1 MKWKTGK
8 VASGFV
14 NIITSS
20 LCFCSSSA
28 GAFRCSMPPAAPRED
43 SAAGRVA
50 HRLPQQPSRAL
61 GCRTPAEP
69 AHLAR
74 EKVWRRAQEPTL
86 RLPRHMRARLA
97 PPPAA
102 SRLASP
108 CPSAS
113 PPGGSIDAVA
123 VATRGPGRVQSS
135 RDSLACRPSGQ
146 NETTLCLYRGL
157 ASRFFGLT
165 FQGIILAVND

>member
-61 GCRTPAEP
+61 GCRTPAEA

-102 SRLASP
+102 ASRPTPGFASP
-108 CPSAS
+108 VRLTPRGKHRRSRRRNKR
-113 PPGGSIDAVA
+113 AVA
-123 VATRGPGRVQSS
+123 SN
-135 RDSLACRPSGQ
+135 LAEIPW
-146 NETTLCLYRGL
+146 
-157 ASRFFGLT
+157 
-165 FQGIILAVND
+165 LAVRLVKTKRPFACTAVSCQGSLVSPSKE